1 MKSKAIAHATDC
13 SFPLATASGII
24 VLMPSNPQAGGDT
37 SPSITQ
43 VIAAQ
48 DHWYVN
54 FTDVSDGGHN
64 NHPVIA
70 WIVTSDNKT
79 MYPMISSPVDQK
91 SIVAANTVSE
101 NYVILNPYSHCMACV
116 RPEPAP

>member
-1 MKSKAIAHATDC
+1 MTI
-13 SFPLATASGII
+13 
-24 VLMPSNPQAGGDT
+24 NPQAGGT
-37 SPSITQ
+37 TAPSITQ

-54 FTDVSDGGHN
+54 FTAGTESDHN
-64 NHPVIA
+64 NHLVIA

-91 SIVAANTVSE
+91 SIIAANMISE
-101 NYVILNPYSHCMACV
+101 DYIILNPYNQCPACV
-116 RPEPAP
+116 RPALTPQQQQQDGVL